1 MDIQNLEKIT
11 QYIQVRN
18 RVNEDVEVINHS
30 PLKLIGKGRQ
40 GAVFLYT
47 DDICVKVFGNEE
59 DCEREYYALSLGQ
72 HTELFPKLYAK
83 GPLYIAMEVIRGVDL
98 REYLQSQPLTQEIS
112 LKLIEMLVTFKEIG
126 FDRIDH
132 HKRQVFLL
140 PDGKLKVID
149 VARAVW
155 RDRVYPYPRKLL
167 TSLGED
173 NKSVFLSHVR
183 ALAPELYQE
192 WEHYI
197 GMDELGRQIFHV
209 LMENPSKKD
218 MVRPLSKKLL
228 TTKEEA
234 AYVLQ
239 LENLVRKVFK
249 EEWVKTML
257 AKGYDP
263 DFVLAKIDEYWERH
277 SQNAAKVAQDS
288 MSEIDI
294 LGELNVVSV
303 ESVVQV
309 EKNSKEEKEKKD
321 KKREKGKDGE
331 KERRGEKDKHGDKS
345 KHGGKEKHGEKGK
358 HGGKDGHGGKG
369 KHSEKD
375 SRADKD
381 KHHGKD
387 KNRRS
392 GK

>member
-1 MDIQNLEKIT
+1 MDILTLEKFT
-11 QYIQVRN
+11 QNIQVRN
-18 RVNEDVEVINHS
+18 LINEDVEVINHS

-40 GAVFLYT
+40 GAVFQFT
-47 DDICVKVFGNEE
+47 DDICVKVFGNQE

-83 GPLYIAMEVIRGVDL
+83 GPLYIAMEIIRGVDL

-112 LKLIEMLVTFKEIG
+112 LKLIELLITFKDIG

-132 HKRQVFLL
+132 HKRQIFLQL
-140 PDGKLKVID
+140 DGKLKVID

-173 NKSVFLSHVR
+173 NKAVFLSHVQ
-183 ALAPELYQE
+183 AMAPELYQE

-197 GMDELGRQIFHV
+197 RMDELGRQIFQV

-218 MVRPLSKKLL
+218 RVRPLSKRLL

-234 AYVLQ
+234 TYVLQ

-263 DFVLAKIDEYWERH
+263 DVVMAKIDEYWERY
-277 SQNAAKVAQDS
+277 SANANANANNGAQNT
-288 MSEIDI
+288 MNEIDI
-294 LGELNVVSV
+294 LGEMDVFGDRAN
-303 ESVVQV
+303 Q
-309 EKNSKEEKEKKD
+309 EKMSIKD
-321 KKREKGKDGE
+321 DKGKKREKGKHGE
-331 KERRGEKDKHGDKS
+331 KEQHGEK
-345 KHGGKEKHGEKGK
+345 GKRGEKGK
-358 HGGKDGHGGKG
+358 HG
-369 KHSEKD
+369 EKD
-375 SRADKD
+375 RHGEKGRHGKKDRHGEKGRNGEKD

-392 GK
+392 GR

>member
-1 MDIQNLEKIT
+1 MDIQNLQKFT
-11 QYIQVRN
+11 QNIQVRN
-18 RVNEDVEVINHS
+18 LINEDVEVINHS

-40 GAVFLYT
+40 GAVFQFT

-72 HTELFPKLYAK
+72 HTDLFPKLYAK
-83 GPLYIAMEVIRGVDL
+83 GPLYIAMEIIRGVDL

-112 LKLIEMLVTFKEIG
+112 LKLIEMLVTFKDIG

-132 HKRQVFLL
+132 HKRQVFLQL
-140 PDGKLKVID
+140 DGKLKVID

-173 NKSVFLSHVR
+173 NKAVFLSHVQVM
-183 ALAPELYQE
+183 APELYQE
-192 WEHYI
+192 WDHYI
-197 GMDELGRQIFHV
+197 RMDELGRQIFQV

-218 MVRPLSKKLL
+218 KVRPLSKRLL

-234 AYVLQ
+234 TYVLQ

-263 DFVLAKIDEYWERH
+263 DVVMAKIDEYWERY
-277 SQNAAKVAQDS
+277 SANANANAKNVVQNS
-288 MSEIDI
+288 TSEIDI
-294 LGELNVVSV
+294 LGELDVFGERANQAEV
-303 ESVVQV
+303 
-309 EKNSKEEKEKKD
+309 D
-321 KKREKGKDGE
+321 KKGNEGKKQKKGKHGE
-331 KERRGEKDKHGDKS
+331 MDR
-345 KHGGKEKHGEKGK
+345 HGEKGK
-358 HGGKDGHGGKG
+358 RSEKEGQREKG
-369 KHSEKD
+369 KHGDKDRHGEKD
-375 SRADKD
+375 KPRN
-381 KHHGKD
+381 KD

-392 GK
+392 GR

>member
-1 MDIQNLEKIT
+1 MDILTLEKFT
-11 QYIQVRN
+11 QNIQVRN
-18 RVNEDVEVINHS
+18 LINEDVEVINHS

-40 GAVFLYT
+40 GAVFQFT
-47 DDICVKVFGNEE
+47 DDICVKVFGNQE

-83 GPLYIAMEVIRGVDL
+83 GPLYIAMEIIRGVDL

-112 LKLIEMLVTFKEIG
+112 LKLIELLITFKDIG

-132 HKRQVFLL
+132 HKRQIFLQL
-140 PDGKLKVID
+140 DGKLKVID

-173 NKSVFLSHVR
+173 NKAVFLSHVQ
-183 ALAPELYQE
+183 AMAPELYQE

-197 GMDELGRQIFHV
+197 RMDELGRQIFQV

-218 MVRPLSKKLL
+218 RVRPLSKRLL

-234 AYVLQ
+234 TYVLQ

-263 DFVLAKIDEYWERH
+263 DVVMAKIDEYWERY
-277 SQNAAKVAQDS
+277 SANANANANNGAQNT
-288 MSEIDI
+288 MNEIDI
-294 LGELNVVSV
+294 LGEMDVFGDRAN
-303 ESVVQV
+303 Q
-309 EKNSKEEKEKKD
+309 EKMSIKD
-321 KKREKGKDGE
+321 DKGKKREKGKHGE
-331 KERRGEKDKHGDKS
+331 KEQHGEK
-345 KHGGKEKHGEKGK
+345 GKRGEKGK
-358 HGGKDGHGGKG
+358 HG
-369 KHSEKD
+369 EKD
-375 SRADKD
+375 RHGEKGRHGKKDRHGEKDRNGEKD

-392 GK
+392 GR